1 MEHYFTKNS
10 NLKSNEKIIDVIFK
24 NQKYKFYTDNGV
36 FSKDGLDIG
45 TEVLLKA
52 INFENIKG
60 DVLDFGCGYGPIGII
75 LSKNTS
81 ANIDMLDIN
90 DRAILLT
97 KKNIELNNA
106 KNINV
111 FESDGY
117 ENVKKKYDYI
127 ITNPPIRVGK
137 EILYKILKEAKEHL
151 KPDGELFFVI
161 NKHQGAKSTAK
172 DMASVYNIEVVDKS
186 KNFFII
192 RAKNN

>member
-172 DMASVYNIEVVDKS
+172 DMASVSNIEVVDKS